1 MKGNKSM
8 ITVLKKLLILSL
20 TASVGLGAGAL
31 LIDHHVR
38 KSGYRHIL
46 DVEALPEADA
56 ILVLGALVFP
66 DGRVSSI
73 LADRLITGIH
83 LYEQGKAPKLL
94 LSGDNGR
101 KDYDEVNAMK
111 EFVLDLKVPA
121 EDVFMDHA
129 GFNTYES
136 LYRARDIFQVEKVII
151 VTQKYHLLRALY
163 IAEILGIE
171 AYGVPADRH
180 RYRGMARFELREFF
194 ARNKAFIWTKLQ
206 MPPTYLGD
214 VIPISG
220 DGRVTDDQLNP

>member
-1 MKGNKSM
+1 M
-8 ITVLKKLLILSL
+8 ITVFKKLILLSL
-20 TASVGLGAGAL
+20 AASVGFGAGAL
-31 LIDHHVR
+31 LIDRHVR
-38 KSGYRHIL
+38 MTGYRHII
-46 DVEALPEADA
+46 DIEALPEADA

-73 LADRLITGIH
+73 LADRLITGIQ

-101 KDYDEVNAMK
+101 KDYDEVNGMK
-111 EFVLDLKVPA
+111 EFVLDRKVPA

-136 LYRARDIFQVEKVII
+136 LYRARDIFQVNRVII
-151 VTQKYHLLRALY
+151 VTQEYHLLRALY
-163 IAEILGIE
+163 IAEKLGIE
-171 AYGVPADRH
+171 AYGVPSDRH
-180 RYRGMARFELREFF
+180 RYQGMARFELREIF
-194 ARNKAFIWTKLQ
+194 ARNKAFFWTKLQ

-220 DGRVTDDQLNP
+220 DGRITDDQLNPKAYR

>member
-1 MKGNKSM
+1 MK
-8 ITVLKKLLILSL
+8 TVIKRLLLLSL
-20 TASVGLGAGAL
+20 AASVGLIAGAL
-31 LIDHHVR
+31 WIDRHVR
-38 KSGYRHIL
+38 VSGYRHII
-46 DVEALPEADA
+46 DAEALPEADA
-56 ILVLGALVFP
+56 ILVLGAFVFP

-73 LADRLITGIH
+73 LADRLITGIQ

-101 KDYDEVNAMK
+101 KDYDEVNGMK
-111 EFVLDLKVPA
+111 EFVLDRNVPA

-136 LYRARDIFQVEKVII
+136 LYRARDIFQVERAII
-151 VTQKYHLLRALY
+151 VTQEYHLLRALY
-163 IAEILGIE
+163 IADQLGIE
-171 AYGVPADRH
+171 AYGVPSDRH
-180 RYRGMARFELREFF
+180 RYRGMARFELREIF
-194 ARNKAFIWTKLQ
+194 ARNKAFFWTKLQ